1 MDVHTNI
8 PLKLYKPKSNV
19 GFIDKT
25 ASRNLLLEATDPAL
39 NLLTDFRL
47 TPAISVLA
55 TTQIDQALTQMIC
68 SRVRLLFVVDPVFS
82 LLGAITSYDIQGEK
96 PLRYLQ
102 SRDCRIGICSRDDI
116 LVQDIMAP
124 VNEWRVVNYQQ
135 LINATIADLILT
147 FQELG
152 QRHLIVVEP
161 MRGRNGQTVR
171 GLISLTD
178 LERAL
183 ETSIQPVNVAESFAE
198 IRREL
203 AK

>member
-1 MDVHTNI
+1 MDVHTNTA
-8 PLKLYKPKSNV
+8 LGLYKPKSDI

-68 SRVRLLFVVDPVFS
+68 SRVRLLFVVDPIFD
-82 LLGAITSYDIQGEK
+82 LLGVITSYDVQGEK

-116 LVQDIMAP
+116 LVQDIMTP

-135 LINATIADLILT
+135 LINATIADLVLT

-161 MRGRNGQTVR
+161 VRGHNDQAVR

-183 ETSIQPVNVAESFAE
+183 ETSIEPVNVAESFAE
-198 IRREL
+198 IKREL
-203 AK
+203 AT